1 MENFQVLLKR
11 SNQSNDQNLRLAT
24 YSNSN
29 LLQMSSEELSNISTA
44 YMYRF
49 CHFMHLLDT
58 LQKHQGDQTPPP
70 GELSVLE
77 PGRARQPTTGGVKEW
92 WHICHLG

>member
-11 SNQSNDQNLRLAT
+11 TNQSNDQSLRLPT

-29 LLQMSSEELSNISTA
+29 LLQMSSEKLSNISTA

-70 GELSVLE
+70 CELSVPEQAGPLS
-77 PGRARQPTTGGVKEW
+77 QPQVPSRSGDTSVP
-92 WHICHLG
+92 LG

>member
-1 MENFQVLLKR
+1 MENFQVLLER
-11 SNQSNDQNLRLAT
+11 SNQSNDQNLRLRT

-29 LLQMSSEELSNISTA
+29 LLQMSSELSNISTA

-58 LQKHQGDQTPPP
+58 LEKHQGDQTPSP
-70 GELSVLE
+70 GELLVPE
-77 PGRARQPTTGGVKEW
+77 AGRAHQPAPGGIEEW
-92 WHICHLG
+92 